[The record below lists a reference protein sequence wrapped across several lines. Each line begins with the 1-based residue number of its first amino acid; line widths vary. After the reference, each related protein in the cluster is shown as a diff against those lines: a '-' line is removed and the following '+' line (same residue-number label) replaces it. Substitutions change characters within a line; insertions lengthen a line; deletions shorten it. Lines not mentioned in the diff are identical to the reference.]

1 MKTRYFFDMDGT
13 LAEWREIN
21 LKINESEEIANINNI
36 QKRLYDI
43 LKSPGYYKTLKPQ
56 QEVVDLANKLIDEGK
71 EVFVLSCFIPNS
83 PCVREKK
90 EWLYQ
95 YMPKLNVDNQIF
107 IPDGYGE
114 EKHNYIPLVYK
125 AINDIGDIVN
135 KGEVINFYECE
146 LISSKSILHNFEKVD
161 TNDIL
166 IDDHTPNCIAWEKY
180 ENSTAIKLFNDI
192 NGKKG
197 NWKGNTLFFD
207 DKNLYDDLINI
218 AEDIDKEDIELEK

>member
-56 QEVVDLANKLIDEGK
+56 QEVLDLANKLIDEGK
-71 EVFVLSCFIPNS
+71 EVFVLSCFIPDS
-83 PCVREKK
+83 LCVREKK

-114 EKHNYIPLVYK
+114 EKHNYI
-125 AINDIGDIVN
+125 
-135 KGEVINFYECE
+135 
-146 LISSKSILHNFEKVD
+146 HNLQHKFSLQEYWQAHRK
-161 TNDIL
+161 
-166 IDDHTPNCIAWEKY
+166 
-180 ENSTAIKLFNDI
+180 
-192 NGKKG
+192 
-197 NWKGNTLFFD
+197 
-207 DKNLYDDLINI
+207 
-218 AEDIDKEDIELEK
+218 